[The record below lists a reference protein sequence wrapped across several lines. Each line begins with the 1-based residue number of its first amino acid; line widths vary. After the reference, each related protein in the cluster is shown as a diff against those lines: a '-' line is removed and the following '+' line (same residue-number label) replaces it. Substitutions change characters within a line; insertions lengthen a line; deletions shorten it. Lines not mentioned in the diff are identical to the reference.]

1 MIHSMR
7 TAARAGCL
15 QARAELR
22 IAFLTRNSIG
32 LLCLGPLFLLFLAL
46 NEWNGLDSELV
57 PNSAFA
63 LVSALGSIGL
73 LGAAEIM
80 GEMFREHNDGSFLR
94 MRILPRG
101 TESWMFGK
109 VLSFSVV
116 NGFILVVVMSVGLLL
131 FPDLRPASLADF
143 LVLAA
148 SLVLSLVVL
157 FPIGVALGS
166 LVHSTLSLLVCL
178 CLLCMLF
185 FGAGTVSPISV
196 FPKPL
201 QWVTASTPIYWGAHA
216 ARSAVLPPELGSVE
230 ISGSFQPLIAF
241 VVLTAWAVAGYIA
254 APRILRRSIRRE
266 TMGSVAAARE
276 KIVSRGC
283 A

>member
-1 MIHSMR
+1 MIRSMR

-22 IAFLTRNSIG
+22 IAFLTPTFFG
-32 LLCLGPLFLLFLAL
+32 MLLGPCFLVFFASLERHKQIA
-46 NEWNGLDSELV
+46 NTISG
-57 PNSAFA
+57 SAYA
-63 LVSALGSIGL
+63 LVGLLGSIGL
-73 LGAAEIM
+73 LGAFQIM
-80 GEMFREHNDGSFLR
+80 SEMFNERNDGSLLR
-94 MRILPRG
+94 TRTLPRG

-109 VLSFSVV
+109 LFSVSAV
-116 NGFILVVVMSVGLLL
+116 TGITLILAMAAGFFL
-131 FPDLRPASLADF
+131 FPDLQSASLADF

-148 SLVLSLVVL
+148 SLVFSFVAFL
-157 FPIGVALGS
+157 PIGVALGS
-166 LVHSTLSLLVCL
+166 LVRSTWGFLISMMAIYMIFL
-178 CLLCMLF
+178 
-185 FGAGTVSPISV
+185 GAGTLSPVSV

-201 QWVTASTPIYWGAHA
+201 QWLTASTPIYWGAHA

-230 ISGSFQPLIAF
+230 ISGSFQPLIVFA
-241 VVLTAWAVAGYIA
+241 VLTAWAVAGYIA

-276 KIVSRGC
+276 KIASRGY